1 MVWPGRAITRLTRS
15 VSGPG
20 QWSRGGWVNTTM
32 SPWCTSCQLKN
43 AFQTRIRSLMSR
55 VDSMDE
61 EGIEK
66 TWNTNARRPSASD
79 NATTRATAHPARAR
93 ARPPPGGLPAAPSA
107 SLAPAPGS
115 PATPSGT
122 PPGSAALV
130 MPAHGAAVRGLSRGD
145 ADGYGGGGP
154 GGVASHVI
162 VAVRDGPVAGG
173 ASAPG
178 DARAR

>member
-20 QWSRGGWVNTTM
+20 QWSRGGWVDTTM
-32 SPWCTSCQLKN
+32 SPWCTACQLKN
-43 AFQTRIRSLMSR
+43 AFQTRIRSLISR

-79 NATTRATAHPARAR
+79 NATSRATAHPARVR
-93 ARPPPGGLPAAPSA
+93 ARPRPGGLPGPPWT
-107 SLAPAPGS
+107 SLAS
-115 PATPSGT
+115 SSGA

-130 MPAHGAAVRGLSRGD
+130 MPAHGAAVRGLLGGD
-145 ADGYGGGGP
+145 ADGYGGGGSD
-154 GGVASHVI
+154 GAASHVV
-162 VAVRDGPVAGG
+162 VAVRGGP
-173 ASAPG
+173 
-178 DARAR
+178 

>member
-79 NATTRATAHPARAR
+79 NATNRATAHPARTR
-93 ARPPPGGLPAAPSA
+93 A
-107 SLAPAPGS
+107 
-115 PATPSGT
+115 

-130 MPAHGAAVRGLSRGD
+130 MPVHGAAVRGRPRGA

-154 GGVASHVI
+154 GGAASHVI
-162 VAVRDGPVAGG
+162 VAVRDGLL
-173 ASAPG
+173 
-178 DARAR
+178 

>member
-79 NATTRATAHPARAR
+79 NATSRATAHPARVR
-93 ARPPPGGLPAAPSA
+93 ARPRPGGLPGPLWT
-107 SLAPAPGS
+107 SLASSSGA
-115 PATPSGT
+115 PATSSGA

-130 MPAHGAAVRGLSRGD
+130 MPAHGAAVRGLLGGD
-145 ADGYGGGGP
+145 ADGYGGGGSD
-154 GGVASHVI
+154 GAASHVV
-162 VAVRDGPVAGG
+162 VAV
-173 ASAPG
+173 
-178 DARAR
+178 